1 MPTQQRARGGVE
13 DLKLEAGIS
22 KEKSTLSSNA
32 LANAKSRRN
41 VLPHGS
47 KTTVVSSFEADL
59 ASSAPDGQN
68 GTDWSTMGASTL
80 NTYRQMRRLQIPP
93 AFGSAFNQRILCRS
107 AIGKRSPTMARHVG
121 QRRIDQERLAL
132 AIKKD
137 FNDAMVNEP
146 ESITSFLYSVRHH
159 GILHPPSVDL

>member
-1 MPTQQRARGGVE
+1 MPTQQRARGGAE

-32 LANAKSRRN
+32 LTNAKSRRN

-68 GTDWSTMGASTL
+68 GVGKIPLCVLHSATD
-80 NTYRQMRRLQIPP
+80 
-93 AFGSAFNQRILCRS
+93 SAGIS
-107 AIGKRSPTMARHVG
+107 H
-121 QRRIDQERLAL
+121 ID
-132 AIKKD
+132 
-137 FNDAMVNEP
+137 
-146 ESITSFLYSVRHH
+146 
-159 GILHPPSVDL
+159 